1 MSRSKSR
8 APADISS
15 ILSGVLR
22 KVQKGGKLSLEEMA
36 EVWRRVAGAEAAGH
50 SWPRRMA
57 GGRLVVE
64 VVNSGWMYALGLKR
78 AQLVEGLME
87 LLGAGRV
94 KTLALRIGERKDA

>member
-1 MSRSKSR
+1 MGRPKSR
-8 APADISS
+8 APVEIASV
-15 ILSGVLR
+15 LTGVLR
-22 KVQKGGKLSLEEMA
+22 KVQKGGKLSWEEMA
-36 EVWRRVAGAEAAGH
+36 EVWRRVAGTEAAGH

-57 GGRLVVE
+57 AGRLVVE
-64 VVNSGWMYALGLKR
+64 VENSGWMYALGLKR

>member
-1 MSRSKSR
+1 MSRPKTR
-8 APADISS
+8 APAEISS

-36 EVWRRVAGAEAAGH
+36 EVWRRVVGTEAAQH
-50 SWPRRMA
+50 SWPRRMV

-64 VVNSGWMYALGLKR
+64 VENSGWMYALGLKR

-94 KTLALRIGERKDA
+94 KTLSLRIGERKDA